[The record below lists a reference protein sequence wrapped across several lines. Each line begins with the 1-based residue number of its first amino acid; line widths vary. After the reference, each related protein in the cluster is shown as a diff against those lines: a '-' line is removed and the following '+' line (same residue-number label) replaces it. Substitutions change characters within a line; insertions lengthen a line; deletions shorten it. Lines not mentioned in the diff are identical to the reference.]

1 MRYSISWLF
10 IFVGLMAFSGA
21 CDDENESEVVMI
33 VKPEEFVR
41 TAKAGEKILYTV
53 EAYSPDRS
61 VNHLKFT
68 SYDRLNGLQTIL
80 DSIVGL
86 PKIRFIFQY
95 TVPEFKDTT
104 DIKIRFEAFNEN
116 GESAAIQRFIQVA
129 GGEVILSELTGITM
143 YSAASGQPDAYNLDL
158 EQLFNSHTVEKDSL
172 LDLYAWQ
179 DSTAD
184 ETVLS
189 REWRSH
195 TGIRF
200 MRFNSF
206 NYATATQLGIENAY
220 ATGVKMNYIRDLQ
233 AEDII
238 IFGDDRKALGIVK
251 FIYVFDEPGSLNDR
265 YVFNLKRIRN
275 NKH

>member
-1 MRYSISWLF
+1 MRHAIAWFMILC
-10 IFVGLMAFSGA
+10 VLAFLEGA
-21 CDDENESEVVMI
+21 CDDNNESEIVII
-33 VKPEEFVR
+33 VKPEEFVQS
-41 TAKAGEKILYTV
+41 AQAGEKILYTV
-53 EAYSPDRS
+53 QAYSNDGPVS
-61 VNHLKFT
+61 NLKFT
-68 SYDRLNGLQTIL
+68 TYERINGLQTIL
-80 DSIVGL
+80 DSVVGL
-86 PKIRFIFQY
+86 SKIRFTFQY

-104 DIKIRFEAFNEN
+104 DIKIRFEAFNTY
-116 GESAAIQRFIQVA
+116 GESAAIQRFVRVS
-129 GGEVILSELTGITM
+129 GGKVTLDELAGITM
-143 YSAASGQPDAYNLDL
+143 YAATSGQPDAYNLEL
-158 EQLFNSHTVEKDSL
+158 EQLLNSHTIETDSL
-172 LDLYAWQ
+172 LDIYAWQ

-220 ATGVKMNYIRDLQ
+220 AAGVKMNYIRDLQ

-238 IFGDDRKALGIVK
+238 IFGDERKAMGIIK
-251 FIYVFDEPGSLNDR
+251 LIYVFDEPGFRNDR

-275 NKH
+275 NH